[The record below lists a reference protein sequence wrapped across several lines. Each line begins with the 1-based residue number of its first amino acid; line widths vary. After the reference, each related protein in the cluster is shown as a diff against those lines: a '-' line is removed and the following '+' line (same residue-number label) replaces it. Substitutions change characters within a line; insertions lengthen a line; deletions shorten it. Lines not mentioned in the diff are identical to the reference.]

1 MNRILSLLFLSSS
14 LVFSGDL
21 NVEDAWIRA
30 VPSSSRSTAAFMTLV
45 NKTDKP
51 VLVTAGTCPIAGEVR
66 PMITTKQDNGVMG
79 MAFVESFSIPA
90 KGSRVL
96 EPGGD
101 HIMLMKLREVPKA
114 GDKVSLVLTT
124 ESAGKTGHI
133 HLEIPVR

>member
-51 VLVTAGTCPIAGEVR
+51 VLVTAGACPIAGEVR

-79 MAFVESFSIPA
+79 MAFAESFSIPA

-101 HIMLMKLREVPKA
+101 HIMLMKLKEVPKA